1 MQLVNQA
8 LGDPALEL
16 LLVAV
21 LCKDGVRRLNHKIVV
36 NFQINAL
43 EDDFLGV
50 GGRVALIDLEG
61 DAEVRHG
68 ALDREVLTLSA
79 RVRDLSRA
87 LDFNVITFNSYVLL
101 LVQGQFVVEFILSAS
116 VGLKRY
122 LEILNG
128 SVA

>member
-1 MQLVNQA
+1 V
-8 LGDPALEL
+8 LG
-16 LLVAV
+16 
-21 LCKDGVRRLNHKIVV
+21 KDGVRRLNHKIVV